1 MDTSELQLPTN
12 THRHRQLR
20 NPSPVV
26 SVTVHSK
33 VRLHGE
39 GPYYL
44 DLRIQLRCVA
54 MARVWM
60 LVTALLLGGPPLIS
74 GHSYSVGK
82 CPHFSPMQHFNW
94 DKVGHYCLN
103 CHQPEC
109 SSSRRGSGTSL
120 PKPPPAGGVSRR
132 LSRRM
137 RMVLKVSSRYLVRQ
151 IFCNLFASNRSHDD
165 CCRRLSPLWLAPSD

>member
-1 MDTSELQLPTN
+1 MITNQHQLW
-12 THRHRQLR
+12 
-20 NPSPVV
+20 
-26 SVTVHSK
+26 
-33 VRLHGE
+33 
-39 GPYYL
+39 
-44 DLRIQLRCVA
+44 CVA

-60 LVTALLLGGPPLIS
+60 LVTALLLGSPPLIT

-120 PKPPPAGGVSRR
+120 PKRPPAGGVSRR

-165 CCRRLSPLWLAPSD
+165 CCRRPSPLWLAPSD